1 MGKAKLRK
9 ALISWLI
16 TPTYPN
22 ANVVITFKIAKIM
35 AVEISP
41 AGLSTA
47 SVANSLSLLVT
58 YKEKLCRRICVVAT
72 NQPSATAVYTN
83 ETPVLNES
91 TVFVPIVARVT
102 ITTPGCGCS
111 ADTQVFTERFL
122 VAFQGQTALPTA
134 VTITEVGE
142 RQGLVDVCC
151 GSSNRY
157 AINSS
162 ITVVITPGT

>member
-1 MGKAKLRK
+1 M
-9 ALISWLI
+9 S
-16 TPTYPN
+16 
-22 ANVVITFKIAKIM
+22 
-35 AVEISP
+35 VEISP

-58 YKEKLCRRICVVAT
+58 YKEKLCHRVCAIAT
-72 NQPSATAVYTN
+72 NQPSATVTYTN
-83 ETPVLNES
+83 ETPVLNDT
-91 TVFVPIVARVT
+91 TVFIPIVARIT
-102 ITTPGCGCS
+102 ITAPGCGC
-111 ADTQVFTERFL
+111 AATTQVFTERFL

-162 ITVVITPGT
+162 ITVAITPGT